1 MKTQTILD
9 DVKKKFS
16 IVHDCT
22 GSVGEHEE
30 YCQGCIEIII
40 VEPEELVTFLKE
52 KLEQMERKNKY
63 LSIEHTFYQL
73 YRKDKIAYCIHDI
86 EDNCFQNIEDIQKAV
101 EYIVDKEVKKA
112 RESMRHYDKI

>member
-52 KLEQMERKNKY
+52 KLEKVEQDM
-63 LSIEHTFYQL
+63 IEKVKLLTKKEHITD
-73 YRKDKIAYCIHDI
+73 KDSSRRTYEIAYNDALLDI
-86 EDNCFQNIEDIQKAV
+86 INSL
-101 EYIVDKEVKKA
+101 KEEKV
-112 RESMRHYDKI
+112 